1 VPFVTATP
9 VFTLIPRRNGSHE
22 AWWYALPR
30 RRILASAFKRGVRE
44 HPLRF
49 FFPLAFLLSWYP
61 TLLSF
66 VGVHASGINPL
77 GVVAAALVVSGLAGG
92 RPGVT
97 ALLRRMIRVRV
108 ELRWYLVALL
118 LPACFAFLS
127 LGLNLLFGAHLPAH
141 EQWATWPGI
150 VDHFIIMFLFV
161 GLGEEPGWR
170 GFALP
175 ELQKSRSGLESAML
189 VGVAWA
195 LWHIPL
201 MGTEFHWNNVPP
213 FLLSVF
219 AGSVVAAWLFNSAK
233 ESVLLC
239 MLFHASVNAVSSGY
253 VFPLFGD
260 ADQARLWWIYALVW
274 VAGAAA
280 IAWHSGPA
288 LRSGAR
294 S

>member
-1 VPFVTATP
+1 MPFVAAPP
-9 VFTLIPRRNGSHE
+9 VFTLIARRNASHE

-30 RRILASAFKRGVRE
+30 RRNLASAFKQGVRE

-66 VGVHASGINPL
+66 VGVRASGINPL
-77 GVVAAALVVSGLAGG
+77 GVLAAALIVSGLAGG

-97 ALLRRMIRVRV
+97 VLLRRMIRVRV
-108 ELRWYLVALL
+108 GLRWYAVALL

-127 LGLNLLFGAHLPAH
+127 LGLTLIFGARLPAH
-141 EQWATWPGI
+141 EQWANWPGI
-150 VDHFIIMFLFV
+150 VDHFLIMFLFV

-201 MGTEFHWNNVPP
+201 MGTEFRWNNVPA

-239 MLFHASVNAVSSGY
+239 MLFHASVNAVTSGY

-260 ADQARLWWIYALVW
+260 ADLTRLWWIYALVW

-280 IAWHSGPA
+280 IAWRSGPA